1 MDEVVEIRYVHFTLA
16 SLMTEIGRT
25 AAQDISTDAFL
36 PSLSD
41 TKLVWY
47 FLKNGFV
54 KSPLLVHLP
63 QQFRQRPPDDT
74 LPGGYDANP
83 KPVSR
88 NMSEVLAETIRLLT
102 GRSKRETVQETPPV
116 PVEESIDSS
125 VDMSTIEDSGVI
137 PSSPEIPSSPD
148 TVSHKPY
155 IKEEPEDPEEPR
167 VLELEPWV
175 WANTLITSLKALVK
189 SRDVGAESLTG
200 WRSIEGALV
209 DTRIVDGREMTAT
222 ILPGQEIRKF
232 YLVTKLISVYIL
244 VDKNQC
250 TKIALPGM
258 KVLAISFF
266 DDIELAVLLEFEGG
280 VRVLSTLTYAGREF
294 EKIEVITELSTLPL
308 VWYGTVSCSISTV
321 ETRADDSPHTH
332 LPRHHRNSTTSR
344 LYLQQKRDGQ
354 V

>member
-1 MDEVVEIRYVHFTLA
+1 MVCPLHPS
-16 SLMTEIGRT
+16 SLIPEIGRT

-54 KSPLLVHLP
+54 KSPLLVHVP

-74 LPGGYDANP
+74 LPEGFEANP

-102 GRSKRETVQETPPV
+102 GRSKRETAQETPPA
-116 PVEESIDSS
+116 PHPHEASIDSS

-175 WANTLITSLKALVK
+175 WANTLIASLKALVK
-189 SRDVGAESLTG
+189 SKDMGSESITS
-200 WRSIEGALV
+200 WKSIEGALV
-209 DTRIVDGREMTAT
+209 DTRIVDGREMTAA
-222 ILPGQEIRKF
+222 ILPGHEIRKSQ
-232 YLVTKLISVYIL
+232 LVMKLI
-244 VDKNQC
+244 
-250 TKIALPGM
+250 
-258 KVLAISFF
+258 
-266 DDIELAVLLEFEGG
+266 
-280 VRVLSTLTYAGREF
+280 
-294 EKIEVITELSTLPL
+294 
-308 VWYGTVSCSISTV
+308 
-321 ETRADDSPHTH
+321 
-332 LPRHHRNSTTSR
+332 
-344 LYLQQKRDGQ
+344 
-354 V
+354 